1 MSRVRLLRVPV
12 ARGGGLR
19 PFGHRAFRLLWSG
32 QAVSLVGTWMQQVAQ
47 SWLVLELTGDPVAL
61 GLVGAAQFAP
71 VLVLGLF
78 GGLAADAFPKRSAL
92 IATNGA
98 SLVLALALG
107 LLTFAGLVEVWHV
120 LVLALLLGAVNAFDM
135 PIRQSFVIE
144 MVGREDL
151 PSAVALNSALFNGTR
166 IIGPAVA
173 GLLIA
178 GVGLAACFLINAAS
192 YAAVIVTLL
201 LVRPGDLLSARPRA
215 PVGGPRKVLA
225 DLGDGLRYVR
235 ATPVALL
242 AISLVGLVS
251 VAALNFG
258 VALPLVTQALLGGG
272 PALFGFLVSV
282 SGVGSLLSAVAIAFG
297 GGISLGRL
305 TGGASLVGGGTLVL
319 AFSGWLPLSLVAMLV
334 IGWGLISMAATTN
347 TILQLETPDAL
358 RGRVMSIYTTV
369 FAGSAP
375 FGMLFT
381 GVFAA
386 AVGISLTLAVGGGV
400 ALLAAAGA
408 AAWLRRHPLPSGGGV
423 RAGSESA

>member
-1 MSRVRLLRVPV
+1 MRRVRPLRVPV

-78 GGLAADAFPKRSAL
+78 GGLAADAFPKRNAL

-107 LLTFAGLVEVWHV
+107 LLTLAGLVEVWHV

-144 MVGREDL
+144 MVGRDDL

-178 GVGLAACFLINAAS
+178 GVGLAACFVINAAS

-201 LVRPGDLLSARPRA
+201 LVRPGDLLSPRLRA
-215 PVGGPRKVLA
+215 PVGGPRKVLT

-251 VAALNFG
+251 VAALNYG
-258 VALPLVTQALLGGG
+258 VALPLVTQDLLGGG
-272 PALFGFLVSV
+272 PALFGFLVSA
-282 SGVGSLLSAVAIAFG
+282 SGVGSLLSAMAIAFR
-297 GGISLGRL
+297 GGISLGL
-305 TGGASLVGGGTLVL
+305 LAGGASLVGGGTLVL
-319 AFSGWLPLSLVAMLV
+319 AFSGWLPLSLAAMLV

-347 TILQLETPDAL
+347 TMLQLETPDAL

-386 AVGISLTLAVGGGV
+386 AVGISLTLALGGGV
-400 ALLAAAGA
+400 ALLAAGGA
-408 AAWLRRHPLPSGGGV
+408 AAWLRRHPSPSGGAA
-423 RAGSESA
+423 RAGPGPA